1 MTRIKI
7 CGITNTLQA
16 LAASAA
22 GADYLGLVFAPSRR
36 QVSQEKARDIVN
48 SLHRMASP
56 ISVVGVF
63 VNTPAEEV
71 NRTAETCRLDW
82 IQLSGDED
90 WDYCRKMQRP
100 VFKAVHISA
109 NNTARDVMKNIAKGY
124 EVMSQESLICML
136 DTHIHGAYGGTGQ
149 VFNWQLAEDISQ
161 QIPVIIAGGLSPENI
176 GQLIRRVKPWGVDVS
191 SGVETGGQKDTSKI
205 KEFVRQARG
214 SNR

>member
-7 CGITNTLQA
+7 CGITNPIQA
-16 LAASAA
+16 IAASAA
-22 GADYLGLVFAPSRR
+22 GANYLGLVFAPSRR

-48 SLHRMASP
+48 SLRRMASP

-63 VNTPAEEV
+63 ANTPAEEV
-71 NRTAETCRLDW
+71 NRTADVCRLDW
-82 IQLSGDED
+82 VQLSGDED

-100 VFKAVHISA
+100 VFKAIHISV
-109 NNTARDVMKNIAKGY
+109 NNTARDVMKDIEKGY
-124 EVMSQESLICML
+124 QVLSQGSLICML
-136 DTHIHGAYGGTGQ
+136 DTQIQGAYGGTGQ
-149 VFNWQLAEDISQ
+149 VFNWQLAEEISQ
-161 QIPVIIAGGLSPENI
+161 QIPVIVAGGLSPENI

-205 KEFVRQARG
+205 EEFVRQVRG